1 MSVVWSETRKL
12 AGGMALLA
20 GAVLLVFAVFG
31 MFSLRV
37 VAGLAAGCVWALL
50 HFAMTGGS
58 VVLAISR
65 SPRGAQGVST
75 LLFLLRYA
83 LTGLYIYLAV
93 TTPFLQ
99 PVAAVVPLFFPQ
111 ILLLAQGVLPRRHG
125 EKR

>member
-1 MSVVWSETRKL
+1 MSVVWSETKKL

-20 GAVLLVFAVFG
+20 GAVLLVFTVFG

-37 VAGLAAGCVWALL
+37 MAGLATGCAWALL

-58 VVLAISR
+58 VVLAVSR
-65 SPRGAQGVST
+65 SPKGAQGVST

-83 LTGLYIYLAV
+83 LTGLYIYWAI
-93 TTPFLQ
+93 TAPFLQ

-111 ILLLAQGVLPRRHG
+111 ILLLAQGVLPR
-125 EKR
+125 KRRGGR

>member
-20 GAVLLVFAVFG
+20 GRFCWYSQCLNVLPAG
-31 MFSLRV
+31 CGGPCGGLRV
-37 VAGLAAGCVWALL
+37 GAL